1 MTLSPVLL
9 LRLPMLHPKEYEAQL
24 ELEIF
29 FEAVLKKKNYLKSL
43 MTISSFEIDL
53 IFFYIEYD

>member
-29 FEAVLKKKNYLKSL
+29 FEAVLKKKNYLRTLLATSF
-43 MTISSFEIDL
+43 FEIVL
-53 IFFYIEYD
+53 LSVYLEYD

>member
-29 FEAVLKKKNYLKSL
+29 FEAVLKKKNYLRTLLATSF
-43 MTISSFEIDL
+43 FEIVL
-53 IFFYIEYD
+53 LSFYLEYD